1 MCQCRLVFD
10 NNCSILISNVDNRG
24 NYVEELGVH
33 SEAARPLQIPQF
45 KDPNNTI
52 LLEQLPQGAVF
63 LIVLTSVG

>member
-1 MCQCRLVFD
+1 M
-10 NNCSILISNVDNRG
+10 
-24 NYVEELGVH
+24 EELGVH

-63 LIVLTSVG
+63 LIVLASVG